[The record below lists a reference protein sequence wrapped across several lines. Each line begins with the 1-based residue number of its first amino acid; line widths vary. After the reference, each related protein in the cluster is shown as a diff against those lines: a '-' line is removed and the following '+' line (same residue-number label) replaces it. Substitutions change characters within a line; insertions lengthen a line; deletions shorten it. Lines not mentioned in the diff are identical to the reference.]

1 MNRWM
6 KFALVCAL
14 SGALIGCDEEDPMG
28 TDSGTPGGDA
38 GPGSDDAG
46 PGPGEDAGP
55 PTGCPAV
62 ADRTEVSVDGEITED
77 TTWTCDNLYVL
88 DGRVWVTNDS
98 TLTIEAGTLV
108 LGETGVPGGSALGVT
123 RGSQLNAVGTA
134 DAPIVFTSG
143 NAEGSRV
150 TGDWAGVFLLGSAT
164 TNDGSCEMDDDPA
177 TPECDA
183 PGFLEDRI
191 EGIEVADDRGRY
203 GGNED
208 TSSCGTLRYVRI
220 EFAGA
225 ELSPDN
231 ELNGLTIGGCGSGT
245 ELSYIQV
252 HRGKDDG
259 IEFFG
264 GTANLDH
271 AIISGPSDDG
281 LDCDEGWRGTG
292 QFIVVHQFPGIG
304 DNAIEC
310 DSLGSDEDAMPRT
323 NPNLSNLTLVGAGEG
338 RVAVLREGFNATI
351 TNTVAFNFDAPPDLR
366 AAEVDLSSEWPG
378 QLSWEN
384 SYFHMTGDWPTET
397 GEDDDDGGFDEQA
410 AFEDAA
416 RMNDFSTDP
425 MIMSIE
431 ITSPNYM
438 PGAALSA
445 PAPTFGDTGAAYAG
459 AFEMGGDNWA
469 DGWTAFP
476 AN

>member
-14 SGALIGCDEEDPMG
+14 SGALIGCDEEDPMTG
-28 TDSGTPGGDA
+28 TDSGPAPGTDAGPGGNGDA
-38 GPGSDDAG
+38 GPGT
-46 PGPGEDAGP
+46 
-55 PTGCPAV
+55 TGDCPAV
-62 ADRTEVSVDGEITED
+62 ADRAEVIVSGEIAED

-88 DGRVWVTNDS
+88 DGRVWVVGDS

-108 LGETGVPGGSALGVT
+108 LGETGVAGGSALGVT

-134 DAPIVFTSG
+134 ADPIVFTSG
-143 NAEGSRV
+143 NVEGARV

-164 TNDGSCEMDDDPA
+164 TNDGSCEMDGDAA

-183 PGFLEDRI
+183 PGYLEDRI
-191 EGIEVADDRGRY
+191 EGIEVDDDRGRY
-203 GGNED
+203 GGAD
-208 TSSCGTLRYVRI
+208 DASSCGTLRYVRI

-231 ELNGLTIGGCGSGT
+231 ELNGLTVGGCGSGT

-264 GTANLDH
+264 GTASLDH

-292 QFIVVHQFPGIG
+292 QFIVVHQFAGIG

-323 NPNLSNLTLVGAGEG
+323 NPNLANLTLVGAGEG

-351 TNTVAFNFDAPPDLR
+351 TNAVAYNFDAPPDLR
-366 AAEVDLSSEWPG
+366 AAEVDLSAEWPS
-378 QLSWEN
+378 QLSWSN
-384 SYFHMTGDWPTET
+384 SYFYMTGDWPTET

-416 RMNDFSTDP
+416 QMNDFTTDT
-425 MIMSIE
+425 MLGSIDMSA
-431 ITSPNYM
+431 PDYM
-438 PGAALSA
+438 PGAALAA
-445 PAPTFGDTGAAYAG
+445 PAPTFGDTSAAYAG
-459 AFEMGGDNWA
+459 AFESGGTNWA

-476 AN
+476 TN